1 MASSSVRDPDT
12 LRDCAP
18 QIAFVDIH
26 LQDSPTGIDVGRMLA
41 EKGIRYIFV
50 SRNIK
55 KLPPDF
61 AGALGAI
68 EKPYTMNGMANALS
82 YIDAVV
88 RGEEGRLPPASLVL
102 AEDVAYRTRVA
113 AE

>member
-1 MASSSVRDPDT
+1 MLSEK
-12 LRDCAP
+12 
-18 QIAFVDIH
+18 DI
-26 LQDSPTGIDVGRMLA
+26 S
-41 EKGIRYIFV
+41 YIFV
-50 SRNIK
+50 SGNIK